1 MVTQRSRLKRILIS
15 EVIRRRF
22 FLNWNE
28 NLSVL
33 ENFEVFFIYIEQ
45 VMENS
50 LVYILRMDCLFE
62 R

>member
-1 MVTQRSRLKRILIS
+1 M
-15 EVIRRRF
+15 
-22 FLNWNE
+22 NWNE